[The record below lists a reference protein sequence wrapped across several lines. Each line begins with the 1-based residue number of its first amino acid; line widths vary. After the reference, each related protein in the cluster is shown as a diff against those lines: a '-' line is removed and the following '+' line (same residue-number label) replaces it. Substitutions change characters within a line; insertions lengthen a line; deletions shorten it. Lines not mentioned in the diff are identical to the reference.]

1 MLFNNLKVL
10 ITAVSSLYSAFQFLL
25 RSRFSILPFFLS
37 IIPHPGKKRNQYG
50 CDQWPLTDLNN
61 TKIRIL
67 FTTTYTLGGIE
78 ITENALSGKLI
89 LTPGRRDKDWTKQEK
104 NTYIYF
110 YISPISWLEKTNF
123 RQGLKKTCSSS
134 FSQKLSINIYVKL
147 GRIFN
152 LLKWTTRSST
162 KILCLRVNFNVF
174 PSLKGTWK
182 RALWG
187 HASLKS
193 RDVVLVF

>member
-1 MLFNNLKVL
+1 MGHRNNRERVV
-10 ITAVSSLYSAFQFLL
+10 IPWRQVTRGNWSSRQEGE
-25 RSRFSILPFFLS
+25 IK
-37 IIPHPGKKRNQYG
+37 IEVNKK
-50 CDQWPLTDLNN
+50 
-61 TKIRIL
+61 
-67 FTTTYTLGGIE
+67 
-78 ITENALSGKLI
+78 
-89 LTPGRRDKDWTKQEK
+89 K

-193 RDVVLVF
+193 RDVVLVFHMRSEFVYDQFTISTHSS